1 MRIKVFKIAAYLL
14 LVSLGFA
21 NNLNAQVPVQTPA
34 SPEALPLPPL
44 PPMEIKIDLEK
55 WEEFGKKFELS
66 MVDFSQKLKE
76 RLKDFEIKFKD
87 SDKNF
92 KIEVQIPVI
101 PAIPEI
107 PTIPEIPIIINGESS
122 PTSAPENAI
131 EKVKKLT
138 KSYSAGASDV
148 LSIDHNY
155 GRITVNTWDKNEVK
169 VDVEI
174 KAYAEDEDSAQRLLD
189 GVTISNGKTGNQ
201 ITFKTNIENNNKSN
215 SWMTMSYWNG
225 NSNNKQKV
233 DVFYTVYMPAKTAI
247 NLKTNYTNVI
257 LPNLDGAV
265 TVNMNYGDISAGDL
279 GGKTNVRSNY
289 GKVNLG
295 KLEDAIL
302 NANYGN
308 IKVIEAKNVN
318 ASLNYCAI
326 DLGKLDES
334 AILKTNYSSGL
345 KIGTLSK
352 NFKSLNIHSNY
363 STINLGFEG
372 SESFNFDVSTSYA
385 GFKYDEAKTK
395 VTFKT
400 PIDEAKGW
408 SSTKQYKGFYGKAS
422 SDANIVIRA
431 SYGSVKFE

>member
-1 MRIKVFKIAAYLL
+1 MRIKVYKIAAYLL

-21 NNLNAQVPVQTPA
+21 NNLNAQVPVPPPA

-55 WEEFGKKFELS
+55 WEEFGKKLETS

-87 SDKNF
+87 TDKNF
-92 KIEVQIPVI
+92 KIEVQIPEI

-107 PTIPEIPIIINGESS
+107 PTIPEIPIIINGESYQ
-122 PTSAPENAI
+122 TGALENAI

-138 KSYSAGASDV
+138 KSYSTGTSNV

-155 GRITVNTWDKNEVK
+155 GRITVNTWEKNEVK

-189 GVTISNGKTGNQ
+189 GVTITNGKTGNQ

-265 TVNMNYGDISAGDL
+265 TVNMNYGDLTSDNL
-279 GGKTNVRSNY
+279 GGKTNLRTNY
-289 GKVNLG
+289 VEVNLG
-295 KLEDAIL
+295 KIEDAIL
-302 NANYGN
+302 SANYGS
-308 IKVIEAKNVN
+308 IKVSEAKNVN
-318 ASLNYCAI
+318 ANLNYCAI
-326 DLGKLDES
+326 DLSKLNES
-334 AILKTNYSSGL
+334 AVLKTNYYGI

-352 NFKSLNIHSNY
+352 EFKSLNINSNY
-363 STINLGFEG
+363 SPIILGFEG
-372 SESFNFDVSTSYA
+372 SESFNFDVNTMNA
-385 GFKYDEAKTK
+385 GFRYNEAKTK
-395 VTFKT
+395 ITFKT
-400 PIDEAKGW
+400 PGDEAKDRN
-408 SSTKQYKGFYGKAS
+408 SNKQYKGFYGKAS
-422 SDANIVIRA
+422 SDANIVIKA
-431 SYGSVKFE
+431 NYGSVKFE